1 MRRTRYKRWQNIKWA
16 KCEQN
21 KRVLWPN
28 MWESMVILGPIIH
41 GRHGETLAHVQ
52 IVNLSEKIAKQQKCV
67 PDELRVF

>member
-1 MRRTRYKRWQNIKWA
+1 
-16 KCEQN
+16 
-21 KRVLWPN
+21 